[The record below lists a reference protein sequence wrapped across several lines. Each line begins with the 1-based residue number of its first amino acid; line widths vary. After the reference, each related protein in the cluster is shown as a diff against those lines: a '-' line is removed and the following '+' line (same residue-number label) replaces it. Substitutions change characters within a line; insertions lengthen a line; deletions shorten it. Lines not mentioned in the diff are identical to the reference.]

1 MVKPSDMINFLIAS
15 GLIPLFFNASK
26 VGNLGSSYH
35 ETLRSS
41 ISGLIILFEIGMPLN
56 SNLEKNPCCGFLI
69 FSESKIASV
78 NSSLNSNS
86 FERKACVIPSILSS
100 IATAKS

>member
-1 MVKPSDMINFLIAS
+1 MINFLIAS